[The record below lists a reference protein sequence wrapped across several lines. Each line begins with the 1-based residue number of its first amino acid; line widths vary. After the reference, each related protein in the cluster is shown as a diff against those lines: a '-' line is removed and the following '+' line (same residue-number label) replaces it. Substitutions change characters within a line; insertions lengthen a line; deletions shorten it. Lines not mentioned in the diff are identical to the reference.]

1 MSDATLPPLIL
12 SEVREGVAIVTF
24 NRPARLNAWA
34 PETGTTY
41 FNLLEQHALD
51 PEVRVILVTG
61 QGRAF
66 CAGADMSA
74 LSAMAGSAATL
85 NLEKRPYWFPLT
97 IGKPIVAA
105 IRGHCIG
112 IGLQQALCCD
122 IRFLAWDA
130 KISTVYARRGL
141 VGELGI
147 SWLLPRIVGM
157 GATMDLLLSGRTI
170 DADEC
175 YKIGLANRL
184 VEVEVAF
191 DVAFDYCRQIAKQ
204 CAPWSMRTIKQ
215 QIYADLTSS
224 LPESYARAEAAVAE
238 ALTGAA
244 FGEGMKAFAEKRS
257 ASYLPLD
264 PSLALLDIAPNGVGS
279 RN

>member
-85 NLEKRPYWFPLT
+85 NL
-97 IGKPIVAA
+97 
-105 IRGHCIG
+105 
-112 IGLQQALCCD
+112 
-122 IRFLAWDA
+122 
-130 KISTVYARRGL
+130 
-141 VGELGI
+141 
-147 SWLLPRIVGM
+147 
-157 GATMDLLLSGRTI
+157 
-170 DADEC
+170 
-175 YKIGLANRL
+175 
-184 VEVEVAF
+184 
-191 DVAFDYCRQIAKQ
+191 
-204 CAPWSMRTIKQ
+204 
-215 QIYADLTSS
+215 
-224 LPESYARAEAAVAE
+224 
-238 ALTGAA
+238 
-244 FGEGMKAFAEKRS
+244 
-257 ASYLPLD
+257 
-264 PSLALLDIAPNGVGS
+264 
-279 RN
+279 